1 MDRFNCVVCSFFTST
16 LGSSV
21 NRRTTLSASL
31 SPFHSVFN
39 VKYVDI
45 LNRFIQS
52 MCLCV
57 CVAGDLT

>member
-1 MDRFNCVVCSFFTST
+1 MW
-16 LGSSV
+16 
-21 NRRTTLSASL
+21 SAVSL
-31 SPFHSVFN
+31 PLLLEAQLTEGVLFLLPFLPSHSVFN